1 MNATPHTSFRHYGSL
16 VQSGC
21 DASRESDLMKW
32 NERKQ
37 QQLQRHNTKS
47 IDCMHEPQNNYEVKE
62 QKKNKN
68 KNLKQN
74 NIYTLKRATHTCFK
88 RSNRERNELASRWNI
103 IIIIILHFVFHH
115 HRILIFSMH

>member
-37 QQLQRHNTKS
+37 QQLQRHNTNS

-62 QKKNKN
+62 QKK
-68 KNLKQN
+68 KQKQKSKTKQYL
-74 NIYTLKRATHTCFK
+74 YTEKSHTHMF
-88 RSNRERNELASRWNI
+88 
-103 IIIIILHFVFHH
+103 
-115 HRILIFSMH
+115 